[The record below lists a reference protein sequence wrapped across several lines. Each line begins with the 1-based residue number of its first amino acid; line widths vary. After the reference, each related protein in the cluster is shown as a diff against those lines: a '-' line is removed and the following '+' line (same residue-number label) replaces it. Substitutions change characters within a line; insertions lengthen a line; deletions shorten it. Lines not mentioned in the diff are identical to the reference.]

1 MPPDQDSEPRIL
13 TGKDP
18 TTGRPL
24 AVTVRGALIAAIG
37 PGPADESC
45 WLSPGLIDLQVN
57 GFAGHDLNA
66 EDTTA
71 QTVVALA
78 HALHR
83 HGVTTFVPTI
93 VTASHE
99 RTAHALAAVAAARR
113 LDLLVRHSIPYAHL
127 EGPHISAQ
135 DGPRGV
141 HAAEHI
147 RPPSIEEFER
157 WQEACDGLVGM
168 VTLSPH
174 YDQAPAYTAELT
186 GRGVHVAIGHTH
198 ADPAQIS
205 AVSEAGARLCTHLGN
220 GAHALLPRHP
230 NYLWTQLADDRLT
243 AGFIADGHHL
253 PADTLTAMIRAK
265 GLQHSLLV
273 SDAVALAGM
282 PPGRYRTPVGG
293 DVTLS
298 ADGRLGVT
306 LDADGRLGVTLD
318 ADGRLGLTGSTYL
331 AGAAR
336 GLADGVA
343 EAVTSARL
351 SLGESVQLATE
362 NPGRFVGGRGRLD
375 VGAHADLLRF
385 RWSPGDRTLT
395 ADTVL
400 VRGQQVL
407 P

>member
-1 MPPDQDSEPRIL
+1 MTTDQGSEPRIV

-18 TTGRPL
+18 ATGRPL

-37 PGPADESC
+37 AGPADESC

-71 QTVVALA
+71 RTVVALA
-78 HALHR
+78 RALRR
-83 HGVTTFVPTI
+83 HGVTTFVPTV

-99 RTAHALAAVAAARR
+99 RTAHALAAVASARR
-113 LDLLVRHSIPYAHL
+113 LDPLVRHSIPYVHL
-127 EGPHISAQ
+127 EGPHISAL

-141 HAAEHI
+141 HAVEHV
-147 RPPSIEEFER
+147 RPPSIREFER

-174 YDQAPAYTAELT
+174 YDEAPAYTAELT
-186 GRGVHVAIGHTH
+186 RRGVHVAIGHTH
-198 ADPAQIS
+198 AEPARIT
-205 AVSEAGARLCTHLGN
+205 AVVDAGARLCTHLGN
-220 GAHALLPRHP
+220 GAHAVLPRHP

-265 GLQHSLLV
+265 GLQRSLLV

-282 PPGRYRTPVGG
+282 PPGRYRTPVG
-293 DVTLS
+293 DRVELS
-298 ADGRLGVT
+298 ADGRLGQT
-306 LDADGRLGVTLD
+306 DTP
-318 ADGRLGLTGSTYL
+318 YL

-343 EAVTSARL
+343 QAVTSARL
-351 SLGESVQLATE
+351 GLGESVLLATAH
-362 NPGRFVGGRGRLD
+362 PGRFVGGRGRLE
-375 VGAHADLLRF
+375 VGADADLLRF
-385 RWSPGDRTLT
+385 RWSPGGRTLA

-400 VRGQQVL
+400 VRGQEVR
-407 P
+407 